1 MPSPT
6 ADETLSVQW
15 SGVMLKI
22 DRVAL
27 TTKFVMALHQASIR
41 NPATWRRVSAIGA
54 RTGIKG
60 AELNQVVVD
69 AVAAG
74 LVEHRASD
82 AGLIILTDRGW
93 DFASR

>member
-69 AVAAG
+69 AVAA
-74 LVEHRASD
+74 
-82 AGLIILTDRGW
+82 
-93 DFASR
+93 SR